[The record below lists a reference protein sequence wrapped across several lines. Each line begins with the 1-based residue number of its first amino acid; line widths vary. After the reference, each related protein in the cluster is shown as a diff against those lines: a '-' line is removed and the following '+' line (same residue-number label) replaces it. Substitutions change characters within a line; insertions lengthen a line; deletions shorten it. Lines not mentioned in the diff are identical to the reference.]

1 MYSYSTKLTC
11 NLNQTACQDTKHIDH
26 WAISSENIFSS
37 NILGVVMF
45 ATILGVMISRI
56 AERPSMV
63 ILFQGLNN
71 AMMEMT
77 TQVIRVTPFAVVFLV
92 LPQIIKVKDLSV
104 LFGGIGYYSLT
115 VLAGIAVQAFCT
127 LPIIYF
133 VFTRKNPLTL
143 LKHMSPA
150 MVTAFGTSSSSATM
164 PVSVFHFV
172 YNC

>member
-1 MYSYSTKLTC
+1 MNDKL
-11 NLNQTACQDTKHIDH
+11 IER
-26 WAISSENIFSS
+26 WSISSENIFSS

-45 ATILGVMISRI
+45 ATIFGVMISRI
-56 AERPSMV
+56 EERPSMV
-63 ILFQGLNN
+63 ELFKGINN

-92 LPQIIKVKDLSV
+92 LPQIIKVKDLNV
-104 LFGGIGYYSLT
+104 LFGAIGFYSLT
-115 VLAGIAVQAFCT
+115 VLAGIFIQAIGT

-133 VFTRKNPLTL
+133 IFTRKNPITL

-164 PVSVFHFV
+164 PVSFCWF
-172 YNC
+172 